1 MTFLQG
7 LLKVV
12 PSMGGLARRA
22 WCQGQR
28 RRLAGSTSQVLWVA
42 QDKVPWA
49 LWGVERGLFDGEWAG
64 SLLYL
69 RGR

>member
-7 LLKVV
+7 LLKAV

-28 RRLAGSTSQVLWVA
+28 RRLAGLASQVLWVA
-42 QDKVPWA
+42 PPARWSA
-49 LWGVERGLFDGEWAG
+49 LLRETGRTGRLEVLVRGL
-64 SLLYL
+64 
-69 RGR
+69 